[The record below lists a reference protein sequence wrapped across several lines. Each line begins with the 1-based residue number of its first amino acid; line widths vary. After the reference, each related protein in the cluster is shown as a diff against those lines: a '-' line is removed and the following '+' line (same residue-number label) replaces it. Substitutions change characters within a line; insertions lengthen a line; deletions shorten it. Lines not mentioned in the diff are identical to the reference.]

1 MIAIAVKHLHG
12 VSFVSKLFL
21 SVVSYIIVLF
31 VYLSSPI
38 WNHLLLIFH
47 TSLVDI
53 WRSERDC
60 QLKICSGGWT
70 HYSVHSTH
78 YSVGCGH
85 YSIGC
90 ILYSVGCTPYSV
102 AWAQCITDR
111 SVANIYSVGCAECS
125 VSCKHILY
133 RLYTLLGSLTFSGKV
148 LKNKLN
154 KKLYS
159 HKSYGASTGCVGCPR
174 LQLPWRGSPWWCPRK
189 IIFCVIKYCL
199 EKSGD
204 VGRAAKNS
212 TVQTTF
218 DFRLPPS
225 ESFRCL
231 NPSK

>member
-1 MIAIAVKHLHG
+1 M
-12 VSFVSKLFL
+12 
-21 SVVSYIIVLF
+21 F

-60 QLKICSGGWT
+60 QLNIYSGGWT

-90 ILYSVGCTPYSV
+90 TLYSVGCTPYSV
-102 AWAQCITDR
+102 GWAQCITDR

-148 LKNKLN
+148 LKNKLD

-204 VGRAAKNS
+204 VGRAAKKQYS
-212 TVQTTF
+212 S
-218 DFRLPPS
+218 DHFRLPTSDFRVLSVSQS
-225 ESFRCL
+225 E
-231 NPSK
+231 